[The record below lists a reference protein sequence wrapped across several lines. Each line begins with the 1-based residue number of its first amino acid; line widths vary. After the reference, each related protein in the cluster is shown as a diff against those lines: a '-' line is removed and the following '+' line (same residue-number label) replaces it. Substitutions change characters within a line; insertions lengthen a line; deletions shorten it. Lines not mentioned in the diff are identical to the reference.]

1 MIDKRNQERPSG
13 HRPRGLYRRCR
24 GLVDHFLSERTGSS
38 AIEFSLLAL
47 PFFVI
52 VFASL
57 ETFAAF
63 TGEQLLANAT
73 DTMAR
78 KVRTGEITF
87 GQGRSTD
94 MTEAQF
100 RTAFCAEISIM
111 MTCSA
116 DEVKVPSKLFLD
128 VRSFADF
135 SKIPAA
141 IPRKG
146 SAADGDL
153 DTSGF
158 KFAPGGPTTVNV
170 VRAYYRWSVTA
181 DLVRPYITNLRPA
194 GSSMPNDY
202 LMLATAAF
210 KNENY

>member
-1 MIDKRNQERPSG
+1 MIDKGNENALAGAKTPVPTRRK
-13 HRPRGLYRRCR
+13 GLFRR
-24 GLVDHFLSERTGSS
+24 LLSEKSGTS
-38 AIEFSLLAL
+38 AIEFSILAL
-47 PFFVI
+47 PFFII

-63 TGEQLLANAT
+63 TGEQLLASAT

-87 GQGRSTD
+87 GQGNSATD
-94 MTEAQF
+94 KSPEEF
-100 RTAFCAEISIM
+100 RKLFCDEISIM
-111 MTCSA
+111 MTCAA
-116 DEVKVPSKLFLD
+116 DKLYLD
-128 VRSFADF
+128 VRSFTDF
-135 SKIPAA
+135 SKIPSA

-146 SAADGDL
+146 TATNSDL

-158 KFAPGGPTTVNV
+158 TYSPGGPTTVNI

-181 DLVRPYITNLRPA
+181 DLVRPYVTNLRPA

-202 LMLATAAF
+202 LMVATAAF
-210 KNENY
+210 RNENY

>member
-1 MIDKRNQERPSG
+1 MLNNQNENPVTDCTGDTRPKV
-13 HRPRGLYRRCR
+13 RRGLLRRFCKEKS
-24 GLVDHFLSERTGSS
+24 GTST
-38 AIEFSLLAL
+38 IEFALLAL
-47 PFFVI
+47 PFLI
-52 VFASL
+52 VLFASL

-63 TGEQLLANAT
+63 TAEQLLSNAT

-87 GQGRSTD
+87 GLNPATD
-94 MTEAQF
+94 MSEEQF
-100 RTAFCAEISIM
+100 RKAFCNEISIIM
-111 MTCSA
+111 KCSETEA
-116 DEVKVPSKLFLD
+116 KKPSRLFID

-135 SKIPAA
+135 SKIPVA

-146 SAADGDL
+146 GSSGDL

-158 KFAPGGPTTVNV
+158 KFSPGGPTTINI
-170 VRAYYRWSVTA
+170 VRAYYRWEVIT

-202 LMLATAAF
+202 LMVSTAAF
-210 KNENY
+210 RNENY